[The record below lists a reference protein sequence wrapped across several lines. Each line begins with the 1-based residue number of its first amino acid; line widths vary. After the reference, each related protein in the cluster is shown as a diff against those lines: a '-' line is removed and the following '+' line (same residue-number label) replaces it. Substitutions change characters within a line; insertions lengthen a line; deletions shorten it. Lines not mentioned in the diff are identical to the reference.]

1 MKLAYEKTM
10 MSFILLSKKR
20 YVGMLYENDA
30 KKGKLKFMGLSLKRR
45 DACDYLK
52 DIYGGVLT
60 ILMKDPNNIEAAM
73 IFLQKSLDELI
84 QGKVPMDKL
93 AITKSLKSDYKN
105 PKQIAH
111 NVLAERIGE
120 REPGNKPKPGDRI
133 KYVYFVNN
141 NKKALQGERIETPQ
155 YILSQKLAIDY
166 NHYITNQLMKPL
178 QQLFG
183 LGLDKIYIHMNNKQK
198 ERQNYYA
205 EIGRLEKEY
214 LGEGQDE
221 KNIEKFMKQKEKYTS
236 AKIKELLFQP
246 FLTKI
251 YNIQNGIQTIDNL
264 FSRLPPSRKIK

>member
-1 MKLAYEKTM
+1 
-10 MSFILLSKKR
+10 
-20 YVGMLYENDA
+20 
-30 KKGKLKFMGLSLKRR
+30 
-45 DACDYLK
+45 
-52 DIYGGVLT
+52 
-60 ILMKDPNNIEAAM
+60 MKDPNNVEAAM

-84 QGKVPMDKL
+84 KGKVPMDKL

-155 YILSQKLAIDY
+155 YILSKKLAIDY

-183 LGLDKIYIHMNNKQK
+183 LALEKIYLFMNRTKECQK
-198 ERQNYYA
+198 YMEEMVEMENRF
-205 EIGRLEKEY
+205 
-214 LGEGQDE
+214 GEDVE
-221 KNIEKFMKQKEKYTS
+221 VFMKHREKYCS
-236 AKIKELLFQP
+236 ERVKGLLFQP

-251 YNIQNGIQTIDNL
+251 SNAQNGIQTIDSI
-264 FSRLPPSRKIK
+264 FARLPTRPARK